1 MPKTKRD
8 WVYFILGGFFIANAI
23 LAELTGGKLFSPGGF
38 SMGWFQID
46 EVLLPI
52 GLLPWPIVF
61 IITDLVN
68 EYFGKEGVRKLT
80 FLTMGLIAYCFVII
94 FLADVIPASPRSPIP
109 DKAFHQVFGQSL
121 WLISGSIIA
130 FGVSQLVDVWV
141 FSAFKEKTGPRMLWL
156 RATGS
161 TTVSQLVD
169 TFIVQYIGFVLP
181 GKLGFHEFLPLAIAS
196 YAYKLAIAIGITPL
210 IYLAHR
216 IIDKYLAESK
226 PATKPPSKPS
236 PTAP

>member
-1 MPKTKRD
+1 M
-8 WVYFILGGFFIANAI
+8 YG
-23 LAELTGGKLFSPGGF
+23 
-38 SMGWFQID
+38 
-46 EVLLPI
+46 
-52 GLLPWPIVF
+52 
-61 IITDLVN
+61 
-68 EYFGKEGVRKLT
+68 
-80 FLTMGLIAYCFVII
+80 C
-94 FLADVIPASPRSPIP
+94 
-109 DKAFHQVFGQSL
+109 
-121 WLISGSIIA
+121 
-130 FGVSQLVDVWV
+130 
-141 FSAFKEKTGPRMLWL
+141 SAPSKKKQARACSWL

-226 PATKPPSKPS
+226 PATKLTSKPN
-236 PTAP
+236 PTAS